1 MKGLEALDLKMFA
14 TKAVSAVFDTMLSM
28 PVECVDSAEGLPPDG
43 SKVVGSVSFVGKV
56 TGAVSIHMSSDFAR
70 IMTADMVGIPPEEVQ
85 GEEDISD
92 VIGEFSNMVGGDMKS
107 RFCDAGF
114 PCVLSI
120 PSITI
125 GKNFRIQ
132 VRDWAIHE
140 KFLFRHQDHRV
151 LVEVC
156 VKANV

>member
-1 MKGLEALDLKMFA
+1 
-14 TKAVSAVFDTMLSM
+14 
-28 PVECVDSAEGLPPDG
+28 
-43 SKVVGSVSFVGKV
+43 VGKI

-70 IMTADMVGIPPEEVQ
+70 IMTADMVGIEPDEGQ

-92 VIGEFSNMVGGDMKS
+92 VIGEFSNMVGGDLKS
-107 RFCDAGF
+107 RFCDSGF

-125 GKNFRIQ
+125 GSNFRIQ
-132 VRDWAIHE
+132 VRDWALHE
-140 KFLFRHQDHRV
+140 KFLFRHQDHAV

-156 VKANV
+156 VKTNV